1 MMTMMCQI
9 TGILAGGWVTLI
21 ERCPEAFLSKF
32 LIEIVQLQCIK
43 KGTAEVNKK
52 ENAFSLFI
60 GSADATVELIFK
72 QL

>member
-1 MMTMMCQI
+1 MTMMCQI
-9 TGILAGGWVTLI
+9 TGILAGGWITLI

-32 LIEIVQLQCIK
+32 LIEIVKFQCIK

-60 GSADATVELIFK
+60 GYADATVY
-72 QL
+72 